1 MTSITVQLD
10 DRTNRRLLELSRREH
25 TKPEEVVTEALR
37 KRLFLDWFDATS
49 ERVARRAKERG
60 LESEDDFLNAVS

>member
-1 MTSITVQLD
+1 MTSITIQLD

-25 TKPEEVVTEALR
+25 SKPEEVVSDALR

-49 ERVARRAKERG
+49 ERMSRRAKMHG
-60 LESEDDFLNAVS
+60 FESEDDFLNAVS